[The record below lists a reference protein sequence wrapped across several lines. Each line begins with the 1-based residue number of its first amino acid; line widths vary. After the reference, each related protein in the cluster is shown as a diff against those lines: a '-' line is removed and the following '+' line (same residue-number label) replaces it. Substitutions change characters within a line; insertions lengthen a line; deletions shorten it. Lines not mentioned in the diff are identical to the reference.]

1 MARDGVAVDAR
12 LAAAVA
18 ARARG
23 ESVNVAA
30 VCRELHIARK
40 TFYVYLHRFQAEGV
54 EGFFPRSRRPVHSP
68 MATPEPVVEAI
79 VRARKE
85 LLGEGQYAGPITIG
99 WRLAAQGMDPV
110 PSRATIARVLTRRGQ
125 VVSAPRKRPMRR
137 RWRRFEAPFPN
148 AMWQLD
154 GFEYRLADDTP
165 AVVLQLLDDHSRL
178 DLACR
183 AARSENGA
191 DACAVFQTAVTRYG
205 LPRVLLTDNSGS
217 FNGQRRGFTAELEA
231 MVRQLGVTP
240 VAASV
245 GHPQTCGKDER
256 AHDTLRQWLDHQVP
270 PASIADLQALLE
282 IYHAWY
288 NTQRRHQGIG
298 GLTPQQRWDL
308 ADKIGPDDTPIPPPP
323 LVTRPTVDPRGA
335 VGVDGLQI
343 ALGRRHAGQRA
354 TVFRTGDD
362 VTVFI
367 GSHHI
372 RTLRVDRSRRYQ
384 PSTSS

>member
-137 RWRRFEAPFPN
+137 RWIR
-148 AMWQLD
+148 
-154 GFEYRLADDTP
+154 TP
-165 AVVLQLLDDHSRL
+165 A
-178 DLACR
+178 R
-183 AARSENGA
+183 A
-191 DACAVFQTAVTRYG
+191 
-205 LPRVLLTDNSGS
+205 
-217 FNGQRRGFTAELEA
+217 RGFPVSPQPTWWP
-231 MVRQLGVTP
+231 VPGGV
-240 VAASV
+240 S
-245 GHPQTCGKDER
+245 
-256 AHDTLRQWLDHQVP
+256 
-270 PASIADLQALLE
+270 
-282 IYHAWY
+282 
-288 NTQRRHQGIG
+288 
-298 GLTPQQRWDL
+298 
-308 ADKIGPDDTPIPPPP
+308 PD
-323 LVTRPTVDPRGA
+323 
-335 VGVDGLQI
+335 
-343 ALGRRHAGQRA
+343 
-354 TVFRTGDD
+354 
-362 VTVFI
+362 
-367 GSHHI
+367 
-372 RTLRVDRSRRYQ
+372 
-384 PSTSS
+384 